1 VFGETSAYY
10 DDLSQWVIGQL
21 QSLSVGS
28 TVPQQTVFD
37 PATALPAEVYA
48 FGQLQQRLT
57 YHNSGVQAGL
67 PYQIY
72 DGGNVH
78 KTPPDN
84 SHRGLPQS
92 IVYADLSAES
102 AVVNDRGDID
112 SVTDALGNKT
122 CYLYDPMGRLTTQTL
137 PSETTP
143 GLCNTSTWN
152 ATQWSFTPVATAE
165 YGIAD
170 GHWRL
175 TETTGAH
182 QTETFYDGLWRPI
195 LSRDVDLSQPTQ
207 ARFTRSAYDAESRI
221 VFSAYPGYLASTASS
236 YTTLSAGVTS
246 TYDVLS
252 RPLTR
257 SATSELGALGSHTE
271 YLTGF
276 RTRTTNPRGFVTET
290 SYQAF
295 DQPVTDATMQ
305 IRICLDNQLAGKRLF
320 RRSPLFPAKRE
331 VFLHRLLHLAS

>member
-1 VFGETSAYY
+1 V
-10 DDLSQWVIGQL
+10 LL
-21 QSLSVGS
+21 
-28 TVPQQTVFD
+28 
-37 PATALPAEVYA
+37 
-48 FGQLQQRLT
+48 
-57 YHNSGVQAGL
+57 
-67 PYQIY
+67 IY
-72 DGGNVH
+72 RAREP
-78 KTPPDN
+78 KP
-84 SHRGLPQS
+84 
-92 IVYADLSAES
+92 
-102 AVVNDRGDID
+102 
-112 SVTDALGNKT
+112 
-122 CYLYDPMGRLTTQTL
+122 
-137 PSETTP
+137 ETT
-143 GLCNTSTWN
+143 
-152 ATQWSFTPVATAE
+152 
-165 YGIAD
+165 D

-236 YTTLSAGVTS
+236 YTTLSAGVSS
-246 TYDVLS
+246 TYDMLS

-295 DQPVTDATMQ
+295 DQPSTRCASPPTYV
-305 IRICLDNQLAGKRLF
+305 LDGGFVGVIDSGA
-320 RRSPLFPAKRE
+320 
-331 VFLHRLLHLAS
+331 LHLGCFLF